1 MPVRGCTSS
10 SSVPRSTNTGVT
22 AAINDKG
29 EIVKALPQFVRGT
42 LELEVQPRTGT
53 TPYVVWKD
61 WMILALLM
69 LALGL
74 GSMLKSIDRH
84 LAGRSGRK

>member
-1 MPVRGCTSS
+1 MRALEMGRWIL
-10 SSVPRSTNTGVT
+10 RSTNTGVT

-53 TPYVVWKD
+53 TPYVIWKD
-61 WMILALLM
+61 WLILGLLM

-74 GSMLKSIDRH
+74 GSMIKSREAPD
-84 LAGRSGRK
+84 GS